1 MNKLIYAVDDEENIR
16 DLYQILI
23 SQAGYDVL
31 CFDNNYKMLE
41 SLEKKLPDLIIL
53 DIMVDGIDGYET
65 IKILRNDERFE
76 SIPVIFV
83 SAKSEEISKVK
94 GLNLGADDYISKP
107 FGIMEFIARIN
118 AKLRLNKQTNI
129 YNYKDLQINNDKHE
143 VILNNKTIDLS
154 MTEYNLL
161 LFLVKNNNKAIDREV
176 IWKNVWNDEYVIE
189 TRSLD
194 MYIVKLRKILDNSDI
209 TIESIRGIGYK
220 LK

>member
-176 IWKNVWNDEYVIE
+176 IWKNVWKDEYVIE

-194 MYIVKLRKILDNSDI
+194 MYIAKLRKILDNSDI